1 MEIEIKHHNDQ
12 FNVHLCS
19 KAGAE
24 PFLEIKGC
32 RIASGKNG
40 PFVSWPSTKNQSTGK
55 YWQHCYA
62 SEKFNAAVLEKA
74 QATMPRSGGKSS
86 GGGGGDDSDIP
97 FADPLKSRAF
107 LTL

>member
-24 PFLEIKGC
+24 PFLEIKGV
-32 RIASGKNG
+32 RIANGKNG

-74 QATMPRSGGKSS
+74 QASTPAAKGSS
-86 GGGGGDDSDIP
+86 RGSRDDDEIP

-107 LTL
+107 LSI